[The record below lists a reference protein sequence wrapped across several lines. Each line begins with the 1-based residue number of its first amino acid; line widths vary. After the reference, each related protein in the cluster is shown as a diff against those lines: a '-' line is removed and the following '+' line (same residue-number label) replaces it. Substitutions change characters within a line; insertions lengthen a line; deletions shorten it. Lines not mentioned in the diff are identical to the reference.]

1 MTASPPEPPD
11 AIHAIAAE
19 AIGVLGTGRQIAPF
33 SERFPDLTLAEA
45 YRVTHAV
52 RGLRE
57 ARGERPVGRKIGF
70 TNRTIWDEYGV
81 HAPIWSFVYDRTVL
95 DLAECGGAFALY
107 GLAEPRIEPEIVFGL
122 AVPAEPGVDAAGLL
136 SAIAWVAPGFEIVQS
151 IFPGWR
157 FSPADTVIGFG
168 LHGALLVGP
177 RVAIGPAA
185 GGWADRLARFT
196 VDLHRDGAPADRGR
210 AQNVL
215 DGPLFAL
222 RHVIDVLAQDPVN
235 PPLQAGKIVT
245 TGTLTRALPVR
256 SGETWTAAFDGVP
269 LEGIAVH
276 FA

>member
-57 ARGERPVGRKIGF
+57 ARGERPVSRKIGF

-95 DLAECGGAFALY
+95 DLAECGGAFALD

-122 AVPAEPGVDAAGLL
+122 DAPPEPGVDAAGLL

-196 VDLHRDGAPADRGR
+196 VDLRRAGRPGPGPERARRAAVRPQARHRRAGPGPREPAASGWRDRHHR
-210 AQNVL
+210 HAHPRPPRPVRRDL
-215 DGPLFAL
+215 DGRL
-222 RHVIDVLAQDPVN
+222 RRGSA
-235 PPLQAGKIVT
+235 
-245 TGTLTRALPVR
+245 
-256 SGETWTAAFDGVP
+256 
-269 LEGIAVH
+269 
-276 FA
+276 

>member
-1 MTASPPEPPD
+1 MATSPLEPPD

-33 SERFPDLTLAEA
+33 SERRPGLTLAEA
-45 YRVTHAV
+45 YRVTDAV

-57 ARGERPVGRKIGF
+57 PRGERPVGRKIGF

-95 DLAECGGAFALY
+95 DLAACGGAFALD

-122 AVPAEPGVDAAGLL
+122 AAAPEPGVDAAGLL

-168 LHGALLVGP
+168 LHGALLVG
-177 RVAIGPAA
+177 
-185 GGWADRLARFT
+185 
-196 VDLHRDGAPADRGR
+196 R
-210 AQNVL
+210 AW
-215 DGPLFAL
+215 
-222 RHVIDVLAQDPVN
+222 
-235 PPLQAGKIVT
+235 
-245 TGTLTRALPVR
+245 R
-256 SGETWTAAFDGVP
+256 SGPRRETGPTDSRPSQSTSTATARWPTGAGP
-269 LEGIAVH
+269 RTCSTGRCSPSSTSLTCWPRTP
-276 FA
+276 

>member
-57 ARGERPVGRKIGF
+57 ARGEQPVARKIGF

-122 AVPAEPGVDAAGLL
+122 DAPPEPGVDAAGLL

-168 LHGALLVGP
+168 LHGAL
-177 RVAIGPAA
+177 
-185 GGWADRLARFT
+185 
-196 VDLHRDGAPADRGR
+196 ADRGR

-235 PPLQAGKIVT
+235 PPLQAGEIVT

-269 LEGIAVH
+269 LEGIAVR